1 MFQGVTL
8 RVSALPIADA
18 DADAAPSPAADAEPK
33 ADADII
39 PGRVQNNPV
48 LLIYDLLANLVAS
61 IPIIGVLL
69 VEVLGLGR
77 R

>member
-18 DADAAPSPAADAEPK
+18 DADAGPSPAAVAEPK

-39 PGRVQNNPV
+39 PGRVQNNP
-48 LLIYDLLANLVAS
+48 LLLVYDLLASLIATL
-61 IPIIGVLL
+61 PILGVPL
-69 VEVLGLGR
+69 VEILGLGR